1 MTLSEIIELY
11 RGQDRQTLL
20 AAWQRL
26 AESSFGKVR
35 DVRNFDPYLWS
46 LDHVRVSAAP
56 ARRERLTL
64 WCHANCAG
72 RWMFNELPT
81 GDIYLFERP
90 DDAERF
96 RAALQVEAAQ

>member
-1 MTLSEIIELY
+1 MTPSEIVELY

-26 AESSFGKVR
+26 VETSFQAVR
-35 DVRNFDPYLWS
+35 EVRNFDPYLWS
-46 LDHVRVSAAP
+46 LDHVRVKASTL
-56 ARRERLTL
+56 RREALAP

-96 RAALQVEAAQ
+96 RAALETEATL

>member
-1 MTLSEIIELY
+1 MTPSEIIELY

-20 AAWQRL
+20 AAWRHL
-26 AESSFGKVR
+26 AETSFRAVR

-46 LDHVRVSAAP
+46 LDHARVSTAA
-56 ARRERLTL
+56 ARREALAF

-90 DDAERF
+90 DDADRF
-96 RAALQVEAAQ
+96 RAALQVEAAE